1 MAWDD
6 LAFKVSWR
14 LLILV
19 LVVGFFVGLATGL
32 VENNTET
39 LGLYE
44 NKYYGF
50 PLAWRSIYNG
60 ELTVYYDA
68 LLADIVFGVVIAAI
82 MFAVAM
88 KTIKLMEKKVPPKTV
103 K

>member
-1 MAWDD
+1 MGC

-14 LLILV
+14 LVVLV
-19 LVVGFFVGLATGL
+19 LVIGFFVGLATGL
-32 VENNTET
+32 VENNAET

-50 PLAWRSIYNG
+50 PLAWRLVYNS
-60 ELTVYYDA
+60 ELKTVYYDA
-68 LLADIVFGVVIAAI
+68 LLVDIVFGVVIAAI

-88 KTIKLMEKKVPPKTV
+88 KTIKLMEKKVPPKTT